1 MGDARG
7 IFFSLCI
14 GFIIGFFWGSS
25 IAAANNDLLTFEVYI
40 IEIRY
45 GLIFAAFFGLITAA
59 GAAIAALLGGD
70 KVERK
75 LDRIE
80 NKLEDRL

>member
-59 GAAIAALLGGD
+59 GAAMAALLVGD
-70 KVERK
+70 KVGRK

-80 NKLEDRL
+80 NKLEDRS